1 MTQKKEGGGHL
12 EREQPCR
19 KEKQKPCREERQTF
33 TGMGNKIV
41 LFPCLVHSPDIIGKT

>member
-12 EREQPCR
+12 EREQPRR

-33 TGMGNKIV
+33 TGMGNKTSS
-41 LFPCLVHSPDIIGKT
+41 SPAWSILLTS